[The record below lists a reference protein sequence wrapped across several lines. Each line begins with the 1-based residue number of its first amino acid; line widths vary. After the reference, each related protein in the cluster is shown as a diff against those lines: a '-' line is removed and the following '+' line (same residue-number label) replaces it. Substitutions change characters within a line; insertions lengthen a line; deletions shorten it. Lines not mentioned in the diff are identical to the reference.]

1 MIGLVDKDT
10 PRSTS
15 KVYITSTY
23 IYNNLS
29 KFFEN
34 GDGYSGRYR
43 GRRREKI
50 EKNFLKIG

>member
-50 EKNFLKIG
+50 EKKFLKIG